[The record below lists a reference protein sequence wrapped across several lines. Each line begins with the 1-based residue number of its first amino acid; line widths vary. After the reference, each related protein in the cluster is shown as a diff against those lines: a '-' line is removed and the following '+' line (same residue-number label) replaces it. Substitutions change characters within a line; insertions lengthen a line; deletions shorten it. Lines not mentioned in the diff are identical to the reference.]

1 MCSQLRTFFKS
12 VSVKPPQR
20 YANWDPE
27 GPRSITRM
35 VGLHF
40 IGLGGGKTQ
49 PSFTK
54 NTQAAM
60 WRLFGRSQAVCSEFL
75 PTVSW
80 TGCSLGRD
88 QGFAT
93 GPSPVAERPLFQSS
107 APSPSPPSLPG
118 CIYCNLKGFPPVL
131 TSRKSPLGLVV
142 EEDVTCRQ
150 MRLKWL
156 GGGGGGMGCEAP
168 SPQRPSLEDSLEA
181 MY

>member
-1 MCSQLRTFFKS
+1 MLPCTGVKDHPVMPAIPRAAALKTIRGRGLKLLWVERERDPLDFEPWWAFSVCSQLRTFFKS

-20 YANWDPE
+20 YTNWDPE

-49 PSFTK
+49 LSFTK

-60 WRLFGRSQAVCSEFL
+60 WRLFGRSQAACSEFL

-107 APSPSPPSLPG
+107 APSP
-118 CIYCNLKGFPPVL
+118 
-131 TSRKSPLGLVV
+131 
-142 EEDVTCRQ
+142 
-150 MRLKWL
+150 
-156 GGGGGGMGCEAP
+156 
-168 SPQRPSLEDSLEA
+168 QRPSLEDSLEA